1 MVYLFLAYT
10 INSEK
15 DSLAKRY
22 KLLYVKDWRL
32 SLKFFIMIVSL
43 CLVLISCKENTSH
56 SITIQQVLTT
66 ETVEEAQMV
75 WPVMQ
80 SITPPQGLRPCCAFG
95 YNLKVKLWQIP
106 IPFYQI
112 DNIVEANKLGE
123 HHYNDSFWGA
133 LATLSELS
141 KEKLGLLYT
150 EKGGFIDIAH
160 VRDTADYTLYLFTEI
175 FAHLGENYQIQL
187 DDELAARKIQLF
199 ATKSSISY
207 IERYTLSAYL
217 AAELAF
223 ELAVWHEIVQDYGYE
238 SVPGFSEGISAF
250 SPEDLYSNLLGA
262 RIALTLILQG
272 QAHSISQ
279 FSSALAKTLPLA
291 LEELGAYSKKDTQ
304 QMFDQ
309 VDNLWWDSKMRIPE
323 KFLVLKRDYDT
334 RSTRMPAMPPNKIQ
348 HGHKLS
354 LPQNYKHYKLSQFVQ
369 LQLWPTKFSA
379 ALPTKKDYWT
389 REDFPQIAKFAEIRD
404 NLQLKQQ

>member
-1 MVYLFLAYT
+1 MYFWPIPSILK
-10 INSEK
+10 K
-15 DSLAKRY
+15 DSSAKQHG
-22 KLLYVKDWRL
+22 LQYVKGWRL
-32 SLKFFIMIVSL
+32 NLKFFIKIFSL
-43 CLVLISCKENTSH
+43 CLFLISCKENTAT
-56 SITIQQVLTT
+56 SITIEPVLTT
-66 ETVEEAQMV
+66 ETHEEAHRV

-80 SITPPQGLRPCCAFG
+80 SIAPPQGLRPCCAFG

-123 HHYNDSFWGA
+123 HHYNDSFW
-133 LATLSELS
+133 ATLTVLSGLS
-141 KEKLGLLYT
+141 KEKLGLIYT

-160 VRDTADYTLYLFTEI
+160 VKDTADYTLYLFTEI

-199 ATKSSISY
+199 AVNPSIPY

-223 ELAVWHEIVQDYGYE
+223 ELAAWHEIAQSYGYE
-238 SVPGFSEGISAF
+238 SVPGISEGISAF

-262 RIALTLILQG
+262 RLALTLILQG
-272 QAHSISQ
+272 QASSVTQ
-279 FSSALAKTLPLA
+279 FSVAMAKTLPLA
-291 LEELGAYSKKDTQ
+291 LKELGAYAKNETK

-309 VDNLWWDSKMRIPE
+309 IDNLWWNSKMQVPE
-323 KFLVLKRDYDT
+323 KFLVLKRDYET
-334 RSTRMPAMPPNKIQ
+334 SSTRMPVMPPKNIQ

-354 LPQNYKHYKLSQFVQ
+354 LPQNYKHYKLSQFAQ
-369 LQLWPTKFSA
+369 LQLWPTKYST
-379 ALPTKKDYWT
+379 ALPAKNGYWT
-389 REDFPQIAKFAEIRD
+389 REDFPQIAKFTEIRD
-404 NLQLKQQ
+404 NLELKQQ